1 MHIYLY
7 TLNPSTKRREGDRV
21 ISKWGGGG
29 RGGLTKLGPTPHQ
42 IHMSMY
48 LMRECGGKGGWVG
61 EVLNRGL
68 AAAIKK

>member
-21 ISKWGGGG
+21 ISKWGEGE
-29 RGGLTKLGPTPHQ
+29 RGSNKVGPHPHQ

-48 LMRECGGKGGWVG
+48 LMRECGGEGGVG
-61 EVLNRGL
+61 GRFGRL
-68 AAAIKK
+68 AR